1 MILSHIQLTNFK
13 NIAEAALSMSPK
25 LNCFLGNNGMGKS
38 NMMDAIHYLSF
49 CKSFTGAPD
58 KLIVRRGEQFA
69 LLKARYRRRGADDE
83 VSIGFAEGHRKT
95 VRRGGKEYHRI
106 TDHIGNFPSVLIAP
120 ADMDLVN
127 GSGEDRRRFID
138 MAISQ
143 SDVRYLDQL
152 MRYNTALSQRNS
164 MLRSGMY
171 NDPALYAAIEAVMDS
186 AAAYI
191 TAARLAFIDSLRD
204 IHTKYYRAIAGD
216 DTENTDITYSNA
228 LSSDSGTG
236 LTAPDPS
243 QPGWLSVL
251 LQAARQR
258 DTLLKHTTVGPH
270 RDDIVFSLNSMPLRR
285 TASQGQQKTFT
296 IALRLAQYE
305 FLSRASGLKPLLLLD
320 DIFDKLDAGRVEAII
335 NVVAGDTFGQIFIT
349 DTNRR
354 HLDDIVRHMPYEHA
368 LWLVDNGNFKSILDP

>member
-1 MILSHIQLTNFK
+1 MILTQIQLTNFK
-13 NIAEAALSMSPK
+13 NIAEASLSLSPK

-58 KLIVRRGEQFA
+58 KLLVRRGEQFA
-69 LLKARYRRRGADDE
+69 MLKARYQRRGADDE

-95 VRRGGKEYHRI
+95 VRRGGKEYRRI
-106 TDHIGNFPSVLIAP
+106 TEHIGNFPSVLIAP

-143 SDVRYLDQL
+143 SDVQYLDRL

-164 MLRSGMY
+164 MLRSGIY
-171 NDPALYAAIEAVMDS
+171 NDPALYAAIEAVMDN

-191 TAARLAFIDSLRD
+191 THARRTFIDRLRE
-204 IHTKYYRAIAGD
+204 IHAKYYRAIAGPD
-216 DTENTDITYSNA
+216 AENTDITYSDA
-228 LSSDSGTG
+228 LSNDSADGITV
-236 LTAPDPS
+236 PDAA
-243 QPGWLSVL
+243 QPGWLSAL
-251 LQAARQR
+251 LHTARQR

-270 RDDIVFSLNSMPLRR
+270 RDDIVFTLDCMPLRR

-305 FLSRASGLKPLLLLD
+305 FLSRTSGLKPLLLLD
-320 DIFDKLDAGRVEAII
+320 DIFDKLDAPRVEAII
-335 NVVAGDTFGQIFIT
+335 NVVAGETFGQIFIT

-368 LWLVDNGNFKSILDP
+368 LWFVENGNFKTIVDP